1 MAHINHFV
9 NEQGAHFIDNSESI
23 ITISPEGTKVYQK
36 EGQTAHP
43 ADTEYQ
49 TVHPTDAEYQT
60 ATGGSSVQDSFSAYS
75 FTPEEGKEA
84 AQQLTNRQIVIM
96 MTGLLDLSLS
106 PEYTNQKQLA
116 QFLSRL
122 TGRSENSIRQTI
134 MNLAKTGIETPQA
147 RKDSLIAADVLAPMC
162 PRVASR
168 LRNDAEE

>member
-36 EGQTAHP
+36 ES
-43 ADTEYQ
+43 Q
-49 TVHPTDAEYQT
+49 TVHPADAEYQT

-75 FTPEEGKEA
+75 FTPEEGEEA

-162 PRVASR
+162 PQVASR

>member
-36 EGQTAHP
+36 ESQTAHP
-43 ADTEYQ
+43 A
-49 TVHPTDAEYQT
+49 DAEYQT

-122 TGRSENSIRQTI
+122 TGAQRE
-134 MNLAKTGIETPQA
+134 
-147 RKDSLIAADVLAPMC
+147 
-162 PRVASR
+162 
-168 LRNDAEE
+168 